1 MRRAKSTQSDVD
13 TTREH
18 AMTTNLT
25 ARAAA
30 AIKALRQ
37 RFMPGAVMPVHGH
50 DPRWR
55 EQQSERGERERA
67 LFQLRALG
75 WPSA

>member
-1 MRRAKSTQSDVD
+1 MTTEHTMPKNLTRRAT
-13 TTREH
+13 EALH
-18 AMTTNLT
+18 ALQ
-25 ARAAA
+25 
-30 AIKALRQ
+30 Q
-37 RFMPGAVMPVHGH
+37 RFMQRRVVPATGLLGH

-55 EQQSERGERERA
+55 EQQAERGQREQA